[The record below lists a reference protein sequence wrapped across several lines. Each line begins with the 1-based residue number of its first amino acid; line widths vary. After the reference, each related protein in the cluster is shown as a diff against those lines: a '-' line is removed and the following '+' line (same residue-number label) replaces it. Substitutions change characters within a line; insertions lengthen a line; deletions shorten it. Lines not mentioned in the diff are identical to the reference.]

1 MSVKK
6 LLVLAAGLTVIGAT
20 AAIAGGPDH
29 MAMPAQPAFQNSIYI
44 DAQLGYASVNNDAF
58 NVLGNLVNNNKNG
71 GFTGGVDMGYT
82 FTRNIA
88 LEAGWLYLPNTGFA
102 HSTAPVFSGQVR
114 SWLIYAAAKFSAEVM
129 ENLDLF
135 AKTGV
140 GYRDNNL
147 SINGN
152 NSSGGYWL
160 PLMAAG
166 LEYTYGSWLFG
177 AQYTFITGNGSSSID
192 NNGAKANLYTGFV
205 GYKFNV

>member
-44 DAQLGYASVNNDAF
+44 DAQLGYAQTNNDVF
-58 NVLGNLVNNNKNG
+58 LGNAVVDNKNG

-88 LEAGWLYLPNTGFA
+88 LEAGWLYLPNTGI
-102 HSTAPVFSGQVR
+102 STVDFNGQVR

-135 AKTGV
+135 AKAGV
-140 GYRDNNL
+140 GYRDLNY
-147 SINGN
+147 SFNGH
-152 NSSGGYWL
+152 NSTGNYWL

-177 AQYTFITGNGSSSID
+177 AQYTFVTGNSSKTIND
-192 NNGAKANLYTGFV
+192 NGTKANLYTGFV